1 MRLLTALLSSLLL
14 LAATATHA
22 FRFSE
27 EDAKAKAEAEADKVG
42 AIDISAACRKRL
54 GGERVLLLI
63 AERGNS
69 GINAEQGRYS
79 LHFNGIEKRL
89 RSHGMRIY
97 SQAEIKR
104 QIAQAEID
112 AHFRN
117 DPDAALAAAKK
128 LGATLVLRG
137 MISSQRGIN
146 PVLKINEVAVN
157 MGFSLQ
163 AGGKSLAEVAAK
175 ADSYSGTDTV
185 AMALTLIE
193 EQADAVVNRLVGGYC
208 ATRGDKKK

>member
-1 MRLLTALLSSLLL
+1 MRLPSVLLL
-14 LAATATHA
+14 LVFATSAQA

-27 EDAKAKAEAEADKVG
+27 EDAKAKAEADAGKVA
-42 AIDISAACRKRL
+42 AIEISPACRKRL

-69 GINAEQGRYS
+69 GINAEQSRYS

-89 RSHGMRIY
+89 RGYGMRTY

-128 LGATLVLRG
+128 LGATLILRG

-146 PVLKINEVAVN
+146 PVLQINEVAVN

-163 AGGKSLAEVAAK
+163 AGGKSLADVNAK

-185 AMALTLIE
+185 GMALKLID
-193 EQADAVVNRLVGGYC
+193 EQADAVVNKLVAGYC
-208 ATRGDKKK
+208 AGRGDRRK

>member
-1 MRLLTALLSSLLL
+1 MRLLSAVLMLLVVQS
-14 LAATATHA
+14 AHA

-27 EDAKAKAEAEADKVG
+27 EAAKSRAEADAGKVA
-42 AIDISAACRKRL
+42 AIEISPACRKRL
-54 GGERVLLLI
+54 AGERVLLLI

-69 GINAEQGRYS
+69 GINADQSRYS
-79 LHFNGIEKRL
+79 LHFNGIDKRL
-89 RSHGMRIY
+89 RSYGMRTF

-128 LGATLVLRG
+128 LGASLTLRG

-146 PVLKINEVAVN
+146 PVLGINEVAVN
-157 MGFSLQ
+157 MGFMLL
-163 AGGKSLAEVAAK
+163 AGNKSLADVNAK

-185 AMALTLIE
+185 GMALTLIE
-193 EQADAVVNRLVGGYC
+193 EQADAIVNRLVAGYC
-208 ATRGDKKK
+208 EGRGDKRK

>member
-1 MRLLTALLSSLLL
+1 MRLRHTLICVSLLMTL
-14 LAATATHA
+14 GPAHG

-27 EDAKAKAEAEADKVG
+27 EEAKARAEADAGKVA
-42 AIDISAACRKRL
+42 AIEISPTCRKRL

-69 GINAEQGRYS
+69 GINAEQSRYS

-89 RSHGMRIY
+89 RGYGMRTY

-128 LGATLVLRG
+128 LGATLILRG

-163 AGGKSLAEVAAK
+163 AGARSLADVDAK

-185 AMALTLIE
+185 GMALKLID
-193 EQADAVVNRLVGGYC
+193 EQADDVVNRLVAGYC
-208 ATRGDKKK
+208 AARGEKKK

>member
-1 MRLLTALLSSLLL
+1 MRRIVALLL
-14 LAATATHA
+14 LPVAVSAHA

-27 EDAKAKAEAEADKVG
+27 EEAKARAEADAGKVA
-42 AIDISAACRKRL
+42 AIEISPACRKRL
-54 GGERVLLLI
+54 SGERVLLLI

-69 GINAEQGRYS
+69 GINAEQSRYS

-89 RSHGMRIY
+89 RGYGMRTY
-97 SQAEIKR
+97 SQAEIKK
-104 QIAQAEID
+104 QVAQAEID

-128 LGATLVLRG
+128 LGATLILRG

-163 AGGKSLAEVAAK
+163 AGARSLAEVDAK

-185 AMALTLIE
+185 GMALKLID
-193 EQADAVVNRLVGGYC
+193 EQADAVVNRLVSGYC
-208 ATRGDKKK
+208 AGRGEKKK

>member
-1 MRLLTALLSSLLL
+1 MRLLSALLMLFV
-14 LAATATHA
+14 AASANA

-27 EDAKAKAEAEADKVG
+27 EDAKAKAEAEASKVA
-42 AIDISAACRKRL
+42 AIEISPACRKRL

-69 GINAEQGRYS
+69 GINAEQSRYS

-89 RSHGMRIY
+89 RSYGMRTY
-97 SQAEIKR
+97 SQGEIRKM
-104 QIAQAEID
+104 IAQAEID
-112 AHFRN
+112 AYFRN

-128 LGATLVLRG
+128 LGATLTLGG

-146 PVLKINEVAVN
+146 PVLGINEVAVN
-157 MGFSLQ
+157 MGFVLL
-163 AGGKSLAEVAAK
+163 AGKRSLAEAGAK

-185 AMALTLIE
+185 GMALKLID
-193 EQADAVVNRLVGGYC
+193 EQADAVVNQLVSGYC
-208 ATRGDKKK
+208 ANRGEKKK

>member
-1 MRLLTALLSSLLL
+1 MRLISALLL
-14 LAATATHA
+14 LVAAAGAHA

-27 EDAKAKAEAEADKVG
+27 EDAKAKAEAAAGNVA
-42 AIDISAACRKRL
+42 AIEISPACRKRL

-69 GINAEQGRYS
+69 GINAEQSRYS

-89 RSHGMRIY
+89 RSHGMRTF
-97 SQAEIKR
+97 SQAEIKK

-128 LGATLVLRG
+128 LGATLILRG

-157 MGFSLQ
+157 MGFDLQ
-163 AGGKSLAEVAAK
+163 AGSKSLADVSAK

-185 AMALTLIE
+185 GMALKLID
-193 EQADAVVNRLVGGYC
+193 EQADDVVNRLVSGYC
-208 ATRGDKKK
+208 AGRGEKRK

>member
-1 MRLLTALLSSLLL
+1 MRLLSALLMLLV
-14 LAATATHA
+14 AASAHA

-27 EDAKAKAEAEADKVG
+27 EDAKARAEADAGKVA
-42 AIDISAACRKRL
+42 AIEISPACRKRL
-54 GGERVLLLI
+54 SAERVLLLI

-69 GINAEQGRYS
+69 GINAEQSRYS

-89 RSHGMRIY
+89 RGHGMRTF

-104 QIAQAEID
+104 QVAQAEID

-128 LGATLVLRG
+128 LGATLILRG

-163 AGGKSLAEVAAK
+163 AGGKSLADVDAR

-185 AMALTLIE
+185 GMALTLIE
-193 EQADAVVNRLVGGYC
+193 ERADAVVNRLVAGYC
-208 ATRGDKKK
+208 AARGDKKK

>member
-1 MRLLTALLSSLLL
+1 MRRIEALLL
-14 LAATATHA
+14 LLLVATSAQA

-27 EDAKAKAEAEADKVG
+27 EDAKARAEADAGKVA
-42 AIDISAACRKRL
+42 AIEISPACRKRL

-69 GINAEQGRYS
+69 GINAEQSRYS

-89 RSHGMRIY
+89 RGHGMRTY
-97 SQAEIKR
+97 SQAEIKK

-128 LGATLVLRG
+128 LGATLILRG
-137 MISSQRGIN
+137 MIGSQHGIN

-157 MGFSLQ
+157 MGFALQ
-163 AGGKSLAEVAAK
+163 AGGKSLADVNAR

-185 AMALTLIE
+185 GMALKLID
-193 EQADAVVNRLVGGYC
+193 EQADDVVNRLVSGYC
-208 ATRGDKKK
+208 EGRGEKKK

>member
-1 MRLLTALLSSLLL
+1 MRLPSVLLL
-14 LAATATHA
+14 LVFATSAQA

-27 EDAKAKAEAEADKVG
+27 EDAKAKAEADAGKVA
-42 AIDISAACRKRL
+42 AIDISPACRKRL

-69 GINAEQGRYS
+69 GINAEQSRYS

-89 RSHGMRIY
+89 RGYGMRTY

-128 LGATLVLRG
+128 LGATLILRG

-146 PVLKINEVAVN
+146 PVLQINEVAVN

-163 AGGKSLAEVAAK
+163 AGGKSLADVNAK

-185 AMALTLIE
+185 GMALKLID
-193 EQADAVVNRLVGGYC
+193 EQADTVVNDLVAGYC
-208 ATRGDKKK
+208 AGRGEKKK

>member
-1 MRLLTALLSSLLL
+1 MRLLSALLMLLV
-14 LAATATHA
+14 AASAHA

-27 EDAKAKAEAEADKVG
+27 EEAKSRAEAEAGKVA
-42 AIDISAACRKRL
+42 AIEISPACRKRL

-69 GINAEQGRYS
+69 GINAEQSRYS
-79 LHFNGIEKRL
+79 LHFDGIEKRL
-89 RSHGMRIY
+89 RSYGMRTF

-117 DPDAALAAAKK
+117 DPDAALAAARK
-128 LGATLVLRG
+128 LGATLTLRG

-146 PVLKINEVAVN
+146 PVLGINEVAVN
-157 MGFSLQ
+157 MGFSLL
-163 AGGKSLAEVAAK
+163 AGSRSLADANAK
-175 ADSYSGTDTV
+175 ADSYAGTDTV
-185 AMALTLIE
+185 GMALKLID
-193 EQADAVVNRLVGGYC
+193 EQADAVVNSLVAGYC
-208 ATRGDKKK
+208 TSRGERKK

>member
-1 MRLLTALLSSLLL
+1 MRLPSVLLL
-14 LAATATHA
+14 LVFATSAQA

-27 EDAKAKAEAEADKVG
+27 EDAKAKAEADAGKVA
-42 AIDISAACRKRL
+42 AIEISPACRKRL

-69 GINAEQGRYS
+69 GINAEQSRYS

-89 RSHGMRIY
+89 RGYGMRTY

-128 LGATLVLRG
+128 LGATLILRG

-146 PVLKINEVAVN
+146 PVLQINEVAVN

-163 AGGKSLAEVAAK
+163 AGGKSLADVNAK

-185 AMALTLIE
+185 GMALKLID
-193 EQADAVVNRLVGGYC
+193 EQADAVVNKLVAGYC
-208 ATRGDKKK
+208 ESRGDRRK